1 MIMGNYLWTEP
12 EGIAVMSQRPPMGI
26 HHLTV
31 VPENAASDAETAL
44 GTDETGEQAPRAP
57 RSSSD

>member
-1 MIMGNYLWTEP
+1 
-12 EGIAVMSQRPPMGI
+12 MSQRPPMGI